1 MNIVAT
7 VVMAVVSSS
16 GAVAADVPTF
26 EAFPAK
32 RVAIAK
38 PAAVRLTAREAKQ
51 FQTVLREGAQQG
63 PNFAGHYT
71 IVKWDCGSACNRVAI
86 VDAKNGRVVF
96 PPQLQPLSFF
106 MSTDQSPP
114 LQYRIDSNLLIAT
127 GASMDRDQ
135 RGIFYYR
142 WNGRSLKQ
150 LKYVPQELDR

>member
-7 VVMAVVSSS
+7 VVIAAVSSV
-16 GAVAADVPTF
+16 GTVAADVPTF
-26 EAFPAK
+26 KAFPAK
-32 RVAIAK
+32 RAAIAK
-38 PAAVRLTAREAKQ
+38 PAAVRLTTPETKRFQAVLRQGARE
-51 FQTVLREGAQQG
+51 G

-71 IVKWDCGSACNRVAI
+71 IVRWGCGTTCNYVAI

-96 PPQLQPLSFF
+96 PPQLQPLSFV
-106 MSTDQSPP
+106 MVTDESPP

-135 RGIFYYR
+135 AGTFYYR

-150 LKYVPQELDR
+150 LKYVPREW